1 MKDKNKKILFA
12 LALVMIM
19 SVANNVTAAS
29 LSFDAK
35 TKNYRLGET
44 FSSSF
49 YLASLDR
56 SVNAMEATIV
66 YPTKLLELIDVSTA
80 GTESRFWIE
89 QPKRDNS
96 GEVKVRW
103 LILNPGYI
111 GKGAKILTLSFRA
124 KAAGQAAVAVKD
136 AQVLAN
142 DGKGTAVK
150 TSVSGVLFNVSG
162 QKAQLEE
169 KLKVKSKKSKDSVK
183 VVTETKKEAVVMPSS
198 FVVNSVTHPLQNV
211 WYHGDQAR
219 LTWSWPKEVLAVS
232 YSLDNLTDTVP
243 MSDKANAK
251 REMVYKDLADGV
263 FYFHIR
269 LKTAAGWTGATH
281 YRLNVDHSSPS
292 LVVSVLQED
301 KSQLPIVKYAA
312 SDQASGVSYYEIS
325 FDNGPVKRFE
335 KSGSLMIGGSISKGR
350 HVVRIVA
357 YDRAGNQSGD
367 SKIFEYEPK

>member
-1 MKDKNKKILFA
+1 MKDKNKKFLFA

-19 SVANNVTAAS
+19 SAANNVTAAS
-29 LSFDAK
+29 LSFDTK

-66 YPTKLLELIDVSTA
+66 YPTKLLELIEVSTA

-111 GKGAKILTLSFRA
+111 GKGAKIVTLSFRA
-124 KAAGQAAVAVKD
+124 KAEGQAAVAVKD

-142 DGKGTAVK
+142 DGKGTAIK

-162 QKAQLEE
+162 TTD
-169 KLKVKSKKSKDSVK
+169 KLKDRKIEIYKGAAK
-183 VVTETKKEAVVMPSS
+183 VAVTAKKESVVMMPSD
-198 FVVNSVTHPLQNV
+198 FVLSSLTHPLQNT

-219 LTWSWPKEVLAVS
+219 LTWSWPKEALAVS
-232 YSLDNLTDTVP
+232 YGLDNLTDTVP
-243 MSDKANAK
+243 MTDKANAK

-292 LVVSVLQED
+292 LAVSVLQED
-301 KSQLPIVKYAA
+301 NSKLPIVKYAA
-312 SDQASGVSYYEIS
+312 SDQASGISYYEIS

-335 KSGSLMIGGSISKGR
+335 KPGSLMIGNISKGR

>member
-1 MKDKNKKILFA
+1 MKDKNKKFLFA
-12 LALVMIM
+12 LVLVIIM
-19 SVANNVTAAS
+19 SAANNATAAS
-29 LSFDAK
+29 LSFDTK

-111 GKGAKILTLSFRA
+111 GKGAKIVTLSFRA

-136 AQVLAN
+136 FQVLAN
-142 DGKGTAVK
+142 DGKGSVVR
-150 TSVSGVLFNVSG
+150 TSASGMLFNIAG
-162 QKAQLEE
+162 KAIESAPQAQQPRAG
-169 KLKVKSKKSKDSVK
+169 K
-183 VVTETKKEAVVMPSS
+183 VVTKPRPVIKKETVAVMPAS
-198 FVVNSVTHPLQNV
+198 FIVSSVTHPLQNV
-211 WYHGDQAR
+211 WYHGDGAQ
-219 LTWSWPKEVLAVS
+219 LNWSWPKEALAVS
-232 YSLDNLTDTVP
+232 YALDNLTDTVP
-243 MSDKANAK
+243 VASGANVQRA
-251 REMVYKDLADGV
+251 MAYKDLADGV

-292 LVVSVLQED
+292 LAVSVLQED
-301 KSQLPIVKYAA
+301 DSKLPIVKYAA

-335 KSGSLMIGGSISKGR
+335 KPGSLMIGNISKGR